1 MIAASYI
8 TIGYAKNES
17 ILKSFSSAD
26 HFGRRFGRVKQFLSP
41 ALYLVPFI
49 SKYVI
54 FLIPTVLVTLYI
66 ADLNRLFVGSH
77 LFSLV
82 PVILTLCM
90 YDIMQRASVKYK
102 NILMAVMFVGLIF
115 SFPIW
120 KDILDLQP
128 DKRASVMRE
137 AVSLVKD
144 NGSVTTARKMGI
156 SFNHRKEFYLLDNQ
170 KLSDYMVVD
179 RKTGEYNN
187 KERKDFNASYE
198 QSVEYMKVMDK
209 ENIAVFIK
217 KERIAKIL
225 QKDIQVIENMKEDQ
239 IIKEIKSIQQ

>member
-1 MIAASYI
+1 MR
-8 TIGYAKNES
+8 G
-17 ILKSFSSAD
+17 IL
-26 HFGRRFGRVKQFLSP
+26 
-41 ALYLVPFI
+41 
-49 SKYVI
+49 
-54 FLIPTVLVTLYI
+54 T
-66 ADLNRLFVGSH
+66 RLFDNRQQT
-77 LFSLV
+77 
-82 PVILTLCM
+82 IN
-90 YDIMQRASVKYK
+90 Y
-102 NILMAVMFVGLIF
+102 LI
-115 SFPIW
+115 
-120 KDILDLQP
+120 
-128 DKRASVMRE
+128 
-137 AVSLVKD
+137 
-144 NGSVTTARKMGI
+144 G
-156 SFNHRKEFYLLDNQ
+156 FNHRKEFYLLDNQ